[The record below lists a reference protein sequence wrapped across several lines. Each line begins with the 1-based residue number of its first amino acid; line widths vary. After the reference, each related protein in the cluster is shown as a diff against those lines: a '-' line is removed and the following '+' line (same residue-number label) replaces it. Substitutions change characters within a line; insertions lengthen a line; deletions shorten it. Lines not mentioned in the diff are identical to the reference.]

1 MELLALILT
10 LLAIW
15 AFLVILDFITH
26 FIKFIYYKLKKVEY
40 TAPEMII
47 SGNYQYIKVIL
58 FLIGFYHII
67 MSTFFTNTQIGSFYE
82 KSEYS
87 EKYYVYLT
95 YNKNDVKFY
104 KLPADIHSSIDEYED
119 YDGTIHS
126 YRNYFLTKVYWPNGN
141 ILEFDYLEIEP
152 EEQCSL
158 SDIKGNDYYI
168 ELTKNKVE

>member
-1 MELLALILT
+1 MELLAFVLT
-10 LLAIW
+10 ILAIW
-15 AFLVILDFITH
+15 TFLVILDFLSH

-40 TAPEMII
+40 VAPEMII
-47 SGNYQYIKVIL
+47 SGKYQYIKVIL

-67 MSTFFTNTQIGSFYE
+67 MSTFFTNTQIGSLYE

-95 YNKNDVKFY
+95 YNKKDAKFY

-119 YDGTIHS
+119 YNGTIYY

-152 EEQCSL
+152 EDNVPYL
-158 SDIKGNDYYI
+158 I
-168 ELTKNKVE
+168 